1 MREEVVNKTADG
13 VESLTGVLSGMINK
27 FSKITNTVDG
37 ICKNNYHHKVFIKI
51 QLILVM
57 RDSEETDLDEQELND
72 LKSLKDKLRTLEDK
86 IEVDMEKDKSV
97 TEDVEKLIQQFLT
110 VRL

>member
-1 MREEVVNKTADG
+1 
-13 VESLTGVLSGMINK
+13 
-27 FSKITNTVDG
+27 
-37 ICKNNYHHKVFIKI
+37 
-51 QLILVM
+51 M
-57 RDSEETDLDEQELND
+57 RDSEETDLDEQDLND
-72 LKSLKDKLRTLEDK
+72 LKSVKEKLRTLEDK

>member
-1 MREEVVNKTADG
+1 
-13 VESLTGVLSGMINK
+13 
-27 FSKITNTVDG
+27 
-37 ICKNNYHHKVFIKI
+37 
-51 QLILVM
+51 M
-57 RDSEETDLDEQELND
+57 RDSEETDLDEQDLND
-72 LKSLKDKLRTLEDK
+72 LKSLKEKLRTLEDK